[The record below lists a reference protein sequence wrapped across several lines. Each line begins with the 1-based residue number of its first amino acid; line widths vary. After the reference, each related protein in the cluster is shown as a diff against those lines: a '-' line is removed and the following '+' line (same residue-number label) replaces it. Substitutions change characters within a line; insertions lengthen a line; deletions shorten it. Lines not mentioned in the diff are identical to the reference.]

1 MVIGNYNVYDEENKK
16 ISKEFK
22 KKIKYLKLRNE
33 TSNIENNTILSKA
46 MFLYNIYSLYSDT
59 NNVANTLSKLI
70 N

>member
-1 MVIGNYNVYDEENKK
+1 VYDEENKK